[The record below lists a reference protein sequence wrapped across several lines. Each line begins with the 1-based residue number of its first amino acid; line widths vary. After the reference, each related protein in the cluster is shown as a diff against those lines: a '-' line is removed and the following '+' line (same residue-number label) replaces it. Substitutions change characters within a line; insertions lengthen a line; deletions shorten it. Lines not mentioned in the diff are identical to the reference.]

1 MGYGKRGIRCLT
13 PVKTL
18 HAVRDD
24 SWAAAPRSSKVMLAL
39 KPGTSSGGDEVLG
52 GDMRVLASG
61 REAAPL
67 L

>member
-24 SWAAAPRSSKVMLAL
+24 SRAAAPRSSKVTLAL

-52 GDMRVLASG
+52 GT
-61 REAAPL
+61 
-67 L
+67 